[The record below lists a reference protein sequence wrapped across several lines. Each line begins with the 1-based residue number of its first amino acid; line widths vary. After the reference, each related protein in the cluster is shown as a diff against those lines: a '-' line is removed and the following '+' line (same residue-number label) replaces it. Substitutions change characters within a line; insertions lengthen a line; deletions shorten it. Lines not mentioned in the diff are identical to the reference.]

1 MNKLGALLTCYN
13 EIDAVDY
20 AIKSFHTHYPDS
32 KVYLVTESS
41 ISYDKFISDN
51 ISVNYGHDS
60 MSFYSSSKFANDLP
74 IVFQSDTIQEYI
86 KTAVNIFLDRVI
98 QAIEFCKSDY
108 LILLDPDALVRGK
121 LNIPSNAALLGSL
134 FNKGVPE
141 SFKSVLQDVPGA
153 VVFDQWGATPAIFDT
168 KLFLKAYDRFKS
180 IPGLLSEFTQSW
192 YAFYAHD
199 IIIPTLFSLI
209 GIPETKNHD
218 LTECNTD
225 PNWENSGKPL
235 IHHFKRFYPNYKHKF
250 PWFKC
255 ESA

>member
-20 AIKSFHTHYPDS
+20 AIKSFNTYYPDS
-32 KVYLVTESS
+32 KIYLVTESS

-51 ISVNYGHDS
+51 ISVNYGYDS
-60 MSFYSSSKFANDLP
+60 MHFYASADFSNNLP
-74 IVFQSDTIQEYI
+74 
-86 KTAVNIFLDRVI
+86 NIFLSNDIQDYMRLAVDLFLNRVL

-121 LNIPSNAALLGSL
+121 LNISSNIALLGSL
-134 FNKGVPE
+134 YNQGVPD
-141 SFKSVLQDVPGA
+141 SFKSVLRDIPGSI
-153 VVFDQWGATPAIFDT
+153 VFDRWGATPAIFDT
-168 KLFLKAYDRFKS
+168 KLFIKAYDTFIS
-180 IPGLLSEFTQSW
+180 IPGLLSKFTQSW

-209 GIPETKNHD
+209 GISEVSNPD

-225 PNWENSGKPL
+225 PNWEKSGKPL
-235 IHHFKRFYPNYKHKF
+235 IHHFKKFYPNYKQKF